1 MVKVKRRVGGSPSLV
16 SWWLLAI
23 GQEKQTSKPHKRVLS
38 ADLVTSTINIPL
50 KETIVHASPPTCH
63 SLIYRFMSLP
73 RDMLSLRAIMFC
85 VLPCSRH
92 LKDWWL
98 CVQMNLNSSLSHT
111 KHPRCLCIN
120 NAVRQGCHNTRNYTM
135 CHLIRLGSQSK
146 CSHAH
151 LNGCLLLCN
160 HLSPLPPFATH
171 KHTHRTLPLF
181 HQLCSPTFLDWEQL
195 FCSQNPQVSSHWVCA
210 VKRAWLLVLEV
221 NLVP

>member
-16 SWWLLAI
+16 SCYWPAAE
-23 GQEKQTSKPHKRVLS
+23 EKQTSKPQKRGLS

-50 KETIVHASPPTCH
+50 KQTTGHASPPTYH

-73 RDMLSLRAIMFC
+73 RDMLCLRAIMFC

-92 LKDWWL
+92 LKDWGL
-98 CVQMNLNSSLSHT
+98 RCVFRCLNSSLSHT

-120 NAVRQGCHNTRNYTM
+120 SAAPHGRHNTRNCTM

-151 LNGCLLLCN
+151 SNGCLLLCN
-160 HLSPLPPFATH
+160 HLFFFPPFATH

-181 HQLCSPTFLDWEQL
+181 H
-195 FCSQNPQVSSHWVCA
+195 
-210 VKRAWLLVLEV
+210 
-221 NLVP
+221 